1 MIYTVTF
8 NPSIDYIM
16 FADDFELNGLNRATE
31 TYKFAG
37 GKGINVSRVLQTL
50 NVPSTA
56 LGFAGGFPGQFIDDT
71 LKKAGIQTDFIEID
85 EDTRINVK
93 LKTGDETEINAPGPN
108 ISQTQ
113 FENLLRQLKQTSK
126 KDIVVVAGSIPK
138 SVPKDA
144 YEQIAKI
151 IKQTG
156 ARLVV
161 DAEKDLVEAVLKYN
175 PLFIKPN
182 KHELEVMFDTAIN
195 SDEDVI
201 HYAQEIM
208 KQGASSVIVSLGG
221 EGAVYVDH
229 KHSLK
234 ASVPHGQVVNTVGS
248 GDSTVAGMIA
258 GLETGLTIENAFK
271 QAVSAGTAT
280 AFNDDLASYKA
291 IEDIKEQVTI
301 TTLKGSE

>member
-1 MIYTVTF
+1 
-8 NPSIDYIM
+8 M

-31 TYKFAG
+31 TFKFAG

-151 IKQTG
+151 TNQTG

-161 DAEKDLVEAVLKYN
+161 DAEKDLVESVLKYN

-234 ASVPHGQVVNTVGS
+234 ASVPLGQVVNTVGS

>member
-50 NVPSTA
+50 KVPSTA

-151 IKQTG
+151 IKRTG

-161 DAEKDLVEAVLKYN
+161 DAEKDLVESVLKYN

-201 HYAQEIM
+201 YYAQEIM

-234 ASVPHGQVVNTVGS
+234 ASVSHGQVVNTVGS

>member
-1 MIYTVTF
+1 
-8 NPSIDYIM
+8 
-16 FADDFELNGLNRATE
+16 
-31 TYKFAG
+31 
-37 GKGINVSRVLQTL
+37 
-50 NVPSTA
+50 
-56 LGFAGGFPGQFIDDT
+56 
-71 LKKAGIQTDFIEID
+71 
-85 EDTRINVK
+85 
-93 LKTGDETEINAPGPN
+93 
-108 ISQTQ
+108 
-113 FENLLRQLKQTSK
+113 
-126 KDIVVVAGSIPK
+126 
-138 SVPKDA
+138 
-144 YEQIAKI
+144 
-151 IKQTG
+151 
-156 ARLVV
+156 
-161 DAEKDLVEAVLKYN
+161 
-175 PLFIKPN
+175 
-182 KHELEVMFDTAIN
+182 MFDTAID

-234 ASVPHGQVVNTVGS
+234 ASVPLGQAVNTVGS

>member
-16 FADDFELNGLNRATE
+16 FVDDFELNGLNRATE

-161 DAEKDLVEAVLKYN
+161 DAEKDLVESVLKHN

-182 KHELEVMFDTAIN
+182 KHELEVMFDTSIN

-221 EGAVYVDH
+221 EGAIYVDH

-291 IEDIKEQVTI
+291 IEDIKEHVTI

>member
-31 TYKFAG
+31 TFKFAG
-37 GKGINVSRVLQTL
+37 GKGINVSRVLKTL

-93 LKTGDETEINAPGPN
+93 LKIGDETEINAPGPN

-161 DAEKDLVEAVLKYN
+161 DAEKDLVESVLKYN

-182 KHELEVMFDTAIN
+182 KHELEVMFDTSIN

-201 HYAQEIM
+201 YYAQEIM

-221 EGAVYVDH
+221 EGAIYVDH

-291 IEDIKEQVTI
+291 IEDIKEHVTI

>member
-8 NPSIDYIM
+8 NSSIDYIM

-31 TYKFAG
+31 TFKFAG

-151 IKQTG
+151 TNQTG

-161 DAEKDLVEAVLKYN
+161 DAEKDLVESVLKYN

-234 ASVPHGQVVNTVGS
+234 ASVPLGQVVNTVGS

>member
-31 TYKFAG
+31 TFKFAG
-37 GKGINVSRVLQTL
+37 GKGINVSRVLKTL

-151 IKQTG
+151 IKQTS

-161 DAEKDLVEAVLKYN
+161 DAEKDLVESVLKYN

-182 KHELEVMFDTAIN
+182 KHELEVMFDTSIN

-201 HYAQEIM
+201 YYAQEIM

-221 EGAVYVDH
+221 EGAIYVDH

>member
-31 TYKFAG
+31 TFKFAG
-37 GKGINVSRVLQTL
+37 GKGINVSRVLKTL
-50 NVPSTA
+50 NVLSTA

-161 DAEKDLVEAVLKYN
+161 DAEKDLVESVLKYN

-182 KHELEVMFDTAIN
+182 KHELEVMFDTSIN

-201 HYAQEIM
+201 YYAQEIM

-221 EGAVYVDH
+221 EGAIYVDH

-291 IEDIKEQVTI
+291 IEDIKEHVTI

>member
-31 TYKFAG
+31 TFKFAG

-138 SVPKDA
+138 SIPKDA

-151 IKQTG
+151 INQTG

-161 DAEKDLVEAVLKYN
+161 DAEKDLVESVLKYN

-280 AFNDDLASYKA
+280 AFNDDLASYNA

>member
-31 TYKFAG
+31 TFKFAG
-37 GKGINVSRVLQTL
+37 GKGINVSRVLKTL

-138 SVPKDA
+138 SVPKDV

-161 DAEKDLVEAVLKYN
+161 DAEKDLVESVLKYN

-182 KHELEVMFDTAIN
+182 KHELEVMFDTSIN

-221 EGAVYVDH
+221 EGAIYVDH

>member
-50 NVPSTA
+50 KVPSTA

-151 IKQTG
+151 IKRTG

-161 DAEKDLVEAVLKYN
+161 DAEKDLVESVLKYN

-201 HYAQEIM
+201 YYAQEIM

>member
-31 TYKFAG
+31 TFKFAG
-37 GKGINVSRVLQTL
+37 GKGINVSRVLKTL
-50 NVPSTA
+50 NVPSTP

-161 DAEKDLVEAVLKYN
+161 DAEKDLVESVLKYN

-182 KHELEVMFDTAIN
+182 KHELEVMFDTSIN

-201 HYAQEIM
+201 YYAQEIM

-221 EGAVYVDH
+221 EGAIYVDH

-291 IEDIKEQVTI
+291 IEDIKEHVTI

>member
-16 FADDFELNGLNRATE
+16 FADNFELNGLNRATE
-31 TYKFAG
+31 TFKFAG
-37 GKGINVSRVLQTL
+37 GKGINVSRVLKTL

-161 DAEKDLVEAVLKYN
+161 DAEKDLVESVLKHN

-182 KHELEVMFDTAIN
+182 KHELEVMFDTSIN

-221 EGAVYVDH
+221 EGAIYVDH

-291 IEDIKEQVTI
+291 IEDIKEHVTI

>member
-31 TYKFAG
+31 TFKFAG

-56 LGFAGGFPGQFIDDT
+56 LGFAGGFPGQFIDNT
-71 LKKAGIQTDFIEID
+71 LKKAGILTDFIEVD

-108 ISQTQ
+108 ISQTH

-126 KDIVVVAGSIPK
+126 EDIVVVAGSIPK

-161 DAEKDLVEAVLKYN
+161 DAEKDLVESVLKYN

-182 KHELEVMFDTAIN
+182 KDELEVMFDTVIN

>member
-16 FADDFELNGLNRATE
+16 FADDFKLNGLNRATE
-31 TYKFAG
+31 TFKFAG
-37 GKGINVSRVLQTL
+37 GKGINVSRVLKTL

-161 DAEKDLVEAVLKYN
+161 DAEKDLVESVLKYN

-182 KHELEVMFDTAIN
+182 KHELEVMFDTSIN

-201 HYAQEIM
+201 YYAQEIM

-221 EGAVYVDH
+221 EGAIYVDH

-291 IEDIKEQVTI
+291 IEDIKEHVTI

>member
-16 FADDFELNGLNRATE
+16 FADDLELNGLNRATE
-31 TYKFAG
+31 TFKFAG

-151 IKQTG
+151 TNQTG

-161 DAEKDLVEAVLKYN
+161 DAEKDLVESVLKYN

-234 ASVPHGQVVNTVGS
+234 VSVPLGQVVNTVGS

>member
-16 FADDFELNGLNRATE
+16 FASDFELNGLNRATE
-31 TYKFAG
+31 TFKFAG
-37 GKGINVSRVLQTL
+37 GKGINVSRVLKTL

-56 LGFAGGFPGQFIDDT
+56 LGFAGGFPGQFISDT
-71 LKKAGIQTDFIEID
+71 LKKSGIQTDFIEVD

-113 FENLLRQLKQTSK
+113 FENLLNQLRHTST

-138 SVPKDA
+138 SVPTDA

-151 IKQTG
+151 TQQTG
-156 ARLVV
+156 AQLVV
-161 DAEKDLVEAVLKYN
+161 DAEKDLVESILRYN

-182 KHELEVMFDTAIN
+182 KHELEVMFDTTIN

-201 HYAQEIM
+201 YYAQEIM
-208 KQGASSVIVSLGG
+208 KRGASSVIVSLGG
-221 EGAVYVDH
+221 EGAVYVDR
-229 KHSLK
+229 KYSLK
-234 ASVPHGQVVNTVGS
+234 ASVPHGQAVNTVGS

-258 GLETGLTIENAFK
+258 GLETGLTIEASFK

-280 AFNDDLASYKA
+280 AFNDDLASYQA

-301 TTLKGSE
+301 TTLRGSE

>member
-31 TYKFAG
+31 TFKFAG

-56 LGFAGGFPGQFIDDT
+56 LGFAGGFPCQFIDDT

-151 IKQTG
+151 TNQTG

-161 DAEKDLVEAVLKYN
+161 DAEKDLVESVLKYN

-234 ASVPHGQVVNTVGS
+234 ASVPLGQVVNTVGS

>member
-31 TYKFAG
+31 TFKFAG

-151 IKQTG
+151 IKRTG

-161 DAEKDLVEAVLKYN
+161 DAEKDLVESVLKYN

-234 ASVPHGQVVNTVGS
+234 ASVPLGQVVNTVGS

>member
-31 TYKFAG
+31 TFKFAG

-161 DAEKDLVEAVLKYN
+161 DAEKDLVESVLKYN

-182 KHELEVMFDTAIN
+182 KHELEVMFDTSIN

-201 HYAQEIM
+201 YYAQEIM

-221 EGAVYVDH
+221 EGAIYVDH

-291 IEDIKEQVTI
+291 IEDIKEHVTI

>member
-16 FADDFELNGLNRATE
+16 FVDDFELNGLNRATE

-151 IKQTG
+151 INQTG

-161 DAEKDLVEAVLKYN
+161 DAEKDLVESVLKYN

-201 HYAQEIM
+201 YYAQEIM

-234 ASVPHGQVVNTVGS
+234 ASVPLGQVVNTVGS

>member
-16 FADDFELNGLNRATE
+16 FADDLELNGLNRATE
-31 TYKFAG
+31 TFKFAG

-151 IKQTG
+151 TNQTG

-161 DAEKDLVEAVLKYN
+161 DAEKDLVESVLKYN

-234 ASVPHGQVVNTVGS
+234 ASVPLGQGVNTVGS

>member
-31 TYKFAG
+31 TFKFAG

-161 DAEKDLVEAVLKYN
+161 DAEKDLVESVLKHN

-182 KHELEVMFDTAIN
+182 KHELEVMFDTSIN

-221 EGAVYVDH
+221 EGAIYVDH

-291 IEDIKEQVTI
+291 IEDIKEHVTI

>member
-31 TYKFAG
+31 TFKFAG

-93 LKTGDETEINAPGPN
+93 LKTGDETEINTPGPN

-151 IKQTG
+151 TNQTG

-161 DAEKDLVEAVLKYN
+161 DAEKDLVESVLKYN

-234 ASVPHGQVVNTVGS
+234 ASVPLGQVVNTVGS

>member
-31 TYKFAG
+31 TFKFAG
-37 GKGINVSRVLQTL
+37 GKGINVSRVLKTL

-138 SVPKDA
+138 SVPKNA

-161 DAEKDLVEAVLKYN
+161 DAEKDLVESVLKYN

-182 KHELEVMFDTAIN
+182 KHELEVMFDTSIN

-221 EGAVYVDH
+221 EGAIYVDH

-258 GLETGLTIENAFK
+258 GLEKGLTIENAFK

>member
-31 TYKFAG
+31 TFKFAG
-37 GKGINVSRVLQTL
+37 GKGINVSRVLKTL

-161 DAEKDLVEAVLKYN
+161 DAEKDLVESVLKYN

-182 KHELEVMFDTAIN
+182 KHELEVMFDTSIN

-221 EGAVYVDH
+221 EGAIYVDH

-234 ASVPHGQVVNTVGS
+234 ASVPLGQAVNTVGS

>member
-31 TYKFAG
+31 TFKFAG
-37 GKGINVSRVLQTL
+37 GKGINVSRVLKTL

-138 SVPKDA
+138 SVPKDV

-161 DAEKDLVEAVLKYN
+161 DAEKDLVESVLKYN

-182 KHELEVMFDTAIN
+182 KDELEVMFDTSIN

-221 EGAVYVDH
+221 EGAIYVDH

>member
-16 FADDFELNGLNRATE
+16 FADNFELNGLNRATE
-31 TYKFAG
+31 TFKFAG
-37 GKGINVSRVLQTL
+37 GKGINVSRVLKTL

-161 DAEKDLVEAVLKYN
+161 DAEKDLVESVLKHN

-182 KHELEVMFDTAIN
+182 KHELEVMFDTSIN

-221 EGAVYVDH
+221 EGAIYVDH

-248 GDSTVAGMIA
+248 GDSTVAGMID

-291 IEDIKEQVTI
+291 IEDIKWIINQE
-301 TTLKGSE
+301 L

>member
-16 FADDFELNGLNRATE
+16 FADDLELNGLNRATE
-31 TYKFAG
+31 TFKFAG

-126 KDIVVVAGSIPK
+126 KDVVVVAGSIPK

-151 IKQTG
+151 TNQTG

-161 DAEKDLVEAVLKYN
+161 DAEKDLVESVLKYN

-234 ASVPHGQVVNTVGS
+234 ASVPLGQVVNTVGS

>member
-31 TYKFAG
+31 TFKFAG
-37 GKGINVSRVLQTL
+37 GKGINVSRVLKTL

-161 DAEKDLVEAVLKYN
+161 DAEKDLVESVLKYN

-182 KHELEVMFDTAIN
+182 KHELEVMFDTSIN

-201 HYAQEIM
+201 YYAQEIM

-221 EGAVYVDH
+221 EGAIYVDH

-291 IEDIKEQVTI
+291 IEDIKEHVTI

>member
-50 NVPSTA
+50 KVPSTA

-151 IKQTG
+151 INQTG

-161 DAEKDLVEAVLKYN
+161 DAEKDLVESVLKYN

-201 HYAQEIM
+201 YYAQEIM

-234 ASVPHGQVVNTVGS
+234 ASVPLGRVVNTVGS

-291 IEDIKEQVTI
+291 IEEIKEQVTI

>member
-151 IKQTG
+151 INQTG

-161 DAEKDLVEAVLKYN
+161 DAEKDLVESVLKYN

-234 ASVPHGQVVNTVGS
+234 ASVPLGQVVNTVGS